1 MLLMARRKKGRKR
14 YRANGEG
21 WNNERADGRY
31 DVGLT
36 IHTPDGPKRIRTTKR
51 TRAEGDAWLAEQKRS
66 RNLGTVNFD
75 AGFLTFGEYLE
86 RWLEDGVKGVLKEG
100 SYLTHRNIVRR
111 HLKPS
116 LGRVKL
122 AKLTAA
128 HFQALYRQKL
138 EEGLKART
146 VLGIHGTARK
156 ALGQAIRW
164 DLIPHGK
171 NAAAN
176 ARPPRPEDAEAVP
189 LSREEASRL
198 LKATE
203 GHRLRALYVLAL
215 STGAR
220 HGELLAL
227 RWQDV
232 SLRED
237 GAEVAIRHTFSRA
250 IPKKEGG
257 TSYSVGTPKT
267 GKARLVSVGRKTAQA
282 LRAHKS
288 LQAEERLALGPRYQD
303 SPYVFTDAKGGILNQ
318 RTSIRAFNALCEEVG
333 LPEGTRFHALRHTAA
348 TVAFQEGVPGKVVS
362 EMLGHSSIKQTLD
375 TYSHVMPG
383 MQEDAAIKLDGALF

>member
-1 MLLMARRKKGRKR
+1 MGKRRKRI
-14 YRANGEG
+14 RANGEG
-21 WNNERADGRY
+21 WNNKRADGRY

-36 IHTPDGPKRIRTTKR
+36 VHTSDGPKKVRTTKR
-51 TRAEGDAWLAEQKRS
+51 TRAEGDEWLTEQKRA
-66 RNLGTVNFD
+66 RNLGTVDFD
-75 AGFLTFGEYLE
+75 AGSLTFGEYLE

-100 SYLTHRNIVRR
+100 SYLTHRGIASR
-111 HLKPS
+111 HLKPV

-128 HFQALYRQKL
+128 HFQALYRQKIG
-138 EEGLKART
+138 EGLKART

-176 ARPPRPEDAEAVP
+176 ARPPRPEDSEATP
-189 LSREEASRL
+189 LTREQATALLGAS
-198 LKATE
+198 E
-203 GHRLRALYVLAL
+203 GHRLFALYVLAL

-232 SLRED
+232 TLRDD
-237 GAEVAIRHTFSRA
+237 GAEVAIRHTYSRA

-267 GKARLVSVGRKTAQA
+267 GKARLVSVGARTARA
-282 LRAHKS
+282 LKAHRS
-288 LQAEERLALGPRYQD
+288 LQREEKLALGPRYED
-303 SPYVFTDAKGGILNQ
+303 SPYVFTKPAGGLLPH
-318 RTSIRAFNALCEEVG
+318 RTSALEFAKLCRAAGVPDG
-333 LPEGTRFHALRHTAA
+333 MRFHALRHTAA
-348 TVAFQEGVPGKVVS
+348 TVAFQEGVPAKVVS

-383 MQEDAAIKLDGALF
+383 MQEAAAVKLDAALF